1 MNAPSTQEA
10 RQLFKKAVDAFMR
23 RQYAEA
29 LPLLEQAG
37 SEGDVEAKNLL
48 GVMQL
53 NGMGVVQDPRRAA
66 ALFEAAAAQGLKEA
80 QYNLSNQLFNGLGIA
95 EDETRAQQNLLAAAA
110 AGHRPALRSLGLLYH
125 DAGGGDARW
134 ATLATRCFR
143 LAAEAGDPLAQY
155 LFGLRLWR
163 GHGTQQDPDGAL
175 QWFTAAAQARVYLAE
190 MRLAG
195 ISRSHEDRTRLP
207 ASKTE
212 TALVPC
218 ALPRLPEPSASREQ
232 AFMSEYGEALD
243 EYLADHLINVAAPML
258 MPSSVVDP
266 STGAAVQSQLRTSHS
281 MHLQPSMYDAATHLA
296 LRRIACIAGLPVSH
310 AEPLG
315 VLRYGPGQEY
325 RPHYD
330 YYTDGQHQAQ
340 RVATVFV
347 YLNHVEEGGGTDFPR
362 LGVKVDP
369 ARGKAVKFLNCD
381 AEGKPNPETL
391 HAGLPVIRGEKWLA
405 TLWFW
410 DRPFVWFS

>member
-1 MNAPSTQEA
+1 MSEPDSQAE
-10 RQLFKKAVDAFMR
+10 RQLFKRAADAFMR
-23 RQYAEA
+23 RQYPEA
-29 LPLLEQAG
+29 LPLLEQA
-37 SEGDVEAKNLL
+37 STAGDAEAQNLL

-53 NGMGVVQDPRRAA
+53 NGMGVVQDPRRAV

-80 QYNLSNQLFNGLGIA
+80 QYNLSNQLFNGLGIP
-95 EDETRAQQNLLAAAA
+95 EDEPRAQQNLLASAA

-125 DAGGGDARW
+125 DAGASDARW
-134 ATLATRCFR
+134 AALATRCFR

-155 LFGLRLWR
+155 LYGLRLWR
-163 GHGTQQDPDGAL
+163 GHGTQRDPDGAV
-175 QWFTAAAQARVYLAE
+175 QWFTAAAQARIYLAQ

-195 ISRSHEDRTRLP
+195 ISQPLEDRTRLP
-207 ASKTE
+207 AAKTE

-218 ALPRLPEPSASREQ
+218 ALPSLPTPQPARAQ

-258 MPSSVVDP
+258 APSSVVDP
-266 STGAAVQSQLRTSHS
+266 STGAAMQSQLRTSHS
-281 MHLQPSMYDAATHLA
+281 MHFQPSMYDATTHLA
-296 LRRIACIAGLPVSH
+296 LRRIARIAGLPVSH

-330 YYTDGQHQAQ
+330 YYTDDQHQAQ
-340 RVATVFV
+340 RVSTVFV

-369 ARGKAVKFLNCD
+369 ARGKAVKFLNCGAD
-381 AEGKPNPETL
+381 GKPNPETL